1 MGAFGTLRRSSR
13 WDSPFFAVVS
23 ASSARPSNHPTLF
36 GGVVVHPGDLILGDD
51 DGMVVVA
58 RKDCEAVL
66 EKSNK
71 RTQNEEKKAEQLKAG
86 ISSVE
91 INKLADVFKSL
102 GLIEE

>member
-1 MGAFGTLRRSSR
+1 MGRPR
-13 WDSPFFAVVS
+13 PFS
-23 ASSARPSNHPTLF
+23 GPINHPTLF

-66 EKSNK
+66 EKSIK

-86 ISSVE
+86 D
-91 INKLADVFKSL
+91 LQCRDQ
-102 GLIEE
+102 